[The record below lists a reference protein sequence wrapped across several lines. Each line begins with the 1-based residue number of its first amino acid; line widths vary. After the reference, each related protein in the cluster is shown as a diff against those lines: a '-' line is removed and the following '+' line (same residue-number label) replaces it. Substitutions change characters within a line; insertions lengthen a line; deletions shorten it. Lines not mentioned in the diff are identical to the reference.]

1 MSNPLDPNQNSW
13 HLHGRHVLLA
23 IHSLEGGGSERQ
35 LTCLANHLANVPRI
49 ARVSVVTVAPSD
61 IDVYQLH
68 SRIVR
73 LSLHSRSPLPET
85 NNPVSKAYFNFFRI
99 RKLKRIASELAPDVV
114 VSFCDRNNALVLLA
128 LGNRYPVLISERSDP
143 RFQKMPRMWETIR
156 GLVYPRAKVCVAQ
169 TNDVLDYLKRE
180 YYPQDSKTT
189 FLTIPSAINVPNA
202 SEHDASEHGVSEVQR
217 SEKENRLLF
226 VGRLAS
232 EKQIDQILVAWK
244 TTHALLPGWKLRIV
258 GHGPM
263 EETLKRL
270 AAELSLNQ
278 SVEWCGWQSDIWSE
292 YRAARAFVMASRY
305 EGFPQSLVEAMTMG
319 LPCLVTNFSPAVNEC
334 VEHQKSGFILQS
346 LSELPDYLN
355 RLDKDPELEQRLSN
369 RARAMS
375 RRYQWGNV
383 AGQWE
388 SAISAAMISAA
399 LDKNLPKPTQPFS

>member
-1 MSNPLDPNQNSW
+1 
-13 HLHGRHVLLA
+13 
-23 IHSLEGGGSERQ
+23 
-35 LTCLANHLANVPRI
+35 LANHLANDPRI
-49 ARVSVVTVAPSD
+49 AKVSVVTVAPSD
-61 IDVYQLH
+61 VDVYQLH

-73 LSLHSRSPLPET
+73 MSLHSRSPLPET
-85 NNPVSKAYFNFFRI
+85 NNPISKAYFNFFRI
-99 RKLKRIASELAPDVV
+99 RELKRIASELAPDVV

-169 TNDVLDYLKRE
+169 TNDVLDYLKQE
-180 YYPQDSKTT
+180 YYPRDSRTT
-189 FLTIPSAINVPNA
+189 FLTIPSAIDVPNTA
-202 SEHDASEHGVSEVQR
+202 LNVSEHHVSEDQR
-217 SEKENRLLF
+217 SKKQNRLLF

-244 TTHALLPGWKLRIV
+244 KTHALLPAWKLRIV
-258 GHGPM
+258 GQGPM

-270 AAELSLNQ
+270 AADLFLNQ

-319 LPCLVTNFSPAVNEC
+319 LPCLVTNFSPAIREC
-334 VEHQKSGFILQS
+334 VEHQESGFVLQS
-346 LSELPDYLN
+346 LSELPDYLKQ
-355 RLDKDPELEQRLSN
+355 LDKDPELEQRLSN

-375 RRYQWGNV
+375 RRYQWINV

-388 SAISAAMISAA
+388 SAISAA